1 MRYSAQTDRF
11 VHDRLPPP
19 AQGPRLDYN
28 LPELQLP
35 AQVNLV
41 QALFEGAARRGLAD
55 RPLLRSPRRT
65 LSYAQAQL
73 EVARI
78 AQVLVQDHGLVPGN
92 RVLLRGGNSIGMA
105 LAWLAVVQA
114 GAVAV
119 ATMPLLRAKEL
130 GDIIDKAQPTLA
142 ICDER
147 LLDELQ
153 IARAQQPVLQTLVS
167 FDALHQSGELARAAA
182 GYDGLHPAC
191 ATAAD
196 DIALLAFTSGTT
208 GKPKAAVH
216 SHRDVLAA
224 CETWPR
230 HVLRATPDDIVMGSP
245 PLAFTFGLGGLL
257 IFPMWAG
264 ASVYFPDIPYT
275 PQAMAQLIFD
285 TDATIVYTAP
295 TFYRQMAPFMQE
307 QAAQRG
313 RPAALRL
320 SVSAGEGLPD
330 ATRQL
335 WKNAT
340 GLEML
345 DGIGATEMF
354 HIFIS
359 AAPEQV
365 RRGAIGTVVPGY
377 SARVV
382 GDDGQEL
389 PRGSVGRIAVIGP
402 TGCRYLDD
410 ARQTNYVKDGWNY
423 PGDAFCAGCGWL
435 LFLPGPHRRHDHHLR
450 LQRRRPRGGR
460 RAAAPPGGG
469 RVRCDRPERRG
480 ARHDRQSLLRAAPR
494 CGGRRRAG
502 AGAARPRQGQ
512 HRPLQIPARDRVS
525 RQAAAHRNRQTA
537 TLQAQNHMKHL
548 HPPGW
553 VPAKGYANGVAARG
567 TQIFV
572 GGQIGW
578 NAQQQFESDDFIAQT
593 AQTLRNVLAV
603 LAEGG
608 AGPEHM
614 ARMTWYILDR
624 EEYNARLKELGQ
636 VYREVIGRH
645 FPAMSCVQVAALMEA
660 RAKVEI
666 EVTAVVPD

>member
-1 MRYSAQTDRF
+1 MSYSAQTDRF

-19 AQGPRLDYN
+19 EQWPRMSYDLS
-28 LPELQLP
+28 ELQLL

-41 QALFEGAARRGLAD
+41 QALFEGVARRGLGD

-65 LSYAQAQL
+65 LSYAQARI
-73 EVARI
+73 EVARL
-78 AQVLVQDHGLVPGN
+78 AQALVEDYGLVPGN

-130 GDIIDKAQPTLA
+130 IEIIDKSQPTLA
-142 ICDER
+142 LCDER
-147 LLDELQ
+147 LLGELQ
-153 IARAQQPVLQTLVS
+153 QAQAQQPGLQTLVS
-167 FDALHQSGELARAAA
+167 FDSLHQSGQLALAAA
-182 GYDGLHPAC
+182 RYDGQHPAC

-216 SHRDVLAA
+216 THRDVLAA

-285 TDATIVYTAP
+285 TGATIVYTAP
-295 TFYRQMAPFMQE
+295 TFYRQMAPFMQQ

-313 RPAALRL
+313 QAAALRL

-354 HIFIS
+354 HIFVS

-365 RRGAIGTVVPGY
+365 RRGAIGRVVPGY

-382 GDDGQEL
+382 DEQGQEL
-389 PRGSVGRIAVIGP
+389 PRGSIGRIAVIGP
-402 TGCRYLDD
+402 TGCKYLDD
-410 ARQTNYVKDGWNY
+410 ARQTNYVRDGWNY
-423 PGDAFCAGCGWL
+423 PGDAFVQDADGYFFYQARTDDMIITSGYNVGAPEVEDALLGHPAVAECGVIGQSDQERGMIVKAFCVL
-435 LFLPGPHRRHDHHLR
+435 RPGVMGDAALVQVLQDHVKATIAPYKYPREIEFRDKLPRTETGK
-450 LQRRRPRGGR
+450 LQR
-460 RAAAPPGGG
+460 
-469 RVRCDRPERRG
+469 
-480 ARHDRQSLLRAAPR
+480 
-494 CGGRRRAG
+494 
-502 AGAARPRQGQ
+502 
-512 HRPLQIPARDRVS
+512 
-525 RQAAAHRNRQTA
+525 
-537 TLQAQNHMKHL
+537 
-548 HPPGW
+548 
-553 VPAKGYANGVAARG
+553 
-567 TQIFV
+567 F
-572 GGQIGW
+572 
-578 NAQQQFESDDFIAQT
+578 
-593 AQTLRNVLAV
+593 
-603 LAEGG
+603 
-608 AGPEHM
+608 
-614 ARMTWYILDR
+614 
-624 EEYNARLKELGQ
+624 RLKT
-636 VYREVIGRH
+636 
-645 FPAMSCVQVAALMEA
+645 P
-660 RAKVEI
+660 
-666 EVTAVVPD
+666 

>member
-1 MRYSAQTDRF
+1 MSYSAQTDRF

-19 AQGPRLDYN
+19 EQWPRLTYT

-35 AQVNLV
+35 AQLNLV
-41 QALFEGAARRGLAD
+41 QALFESAAKRGLGD
-55 RPLLRSPRRT
+55 LPLLRSPRRT
-65 LSYAQAQL
+65 LSYAQAQA

-78 AQVLVQDHGLVPGN
+78 AQVLVQDYGLVPGN

-130 GDIIDKAQPTLA
+130 TEVIDKAQPTLA
-142 ICDER
+142 LCDER

-182 GYDGLHPAC
+182 GNDGLYPAC

-285 TDATIVYTAP
+285 TGATIVFTAP

-307 QAAQRG
+307 QATQRG
-313 RPAALRL
+313 KVAALRL

-359 AAPEQV
+359 AAPAQV

-410 ARQTNYVKDGWNY
+410 TRQTNYVKDGWNY
-423 PGDAFCAGCGWL
+423 PGDAFVQDAEGYFFYQARTDDMIITSGYNVGAPEVEDALLSHPAVAECGVIGQSDEARGMIVQAFCVL
-435 LFLPGPHRRHDHHLR
+435 RPGVVGDAALVQVLQDHVKATIAPYKYPREITFLDKLPRTETGK
-450 LQRRRPRGGR
+450 LQR
-460 RAAAPPGGG
+460 
-469 RVRCDRPERRG
+469 
-480 ARHDRQSLLRAAPR
+480 
-494 CGGRRRAG
+494 
-502 AGAARPRQGQ
+502 
-512 HRPLQIPARDRVS
+512 
-525 RQAAAHRNRQTA
+525 
-537 TLQAQNHMKHL
+537 
-548 HPPGW
+548 
-553 VPAKGYANGVAARG
+553 
-567 TQIFV
+567 F
-572 GGQIGW
+572 
-578 NAQQQFESDDFIAQT
+578 
-593 AQTLRNVLAV
+593 
-603 LAEGG
+603 
-608 AGPEHM
+608 
-614 ARMTWYILDR
+614 
-624 EEYNARLKELGQ
+624 RLKT
-636 VYREVIGRH
+636 
-645 FPAMSCVQVAALMEA
+645 P
-660 RAKVEI
+660 
-666 EVTAVVPD
+666 